1 MTYLKVLKE
10 EKKTCQL
17 RILYPAKLSFKNE
30 GEIKTFSDN
39 QLHREFVASRYVL
52 HKMLWGVLQAQIK
65 G

>member
-1 MTYLKVLKE
+1 M
-10 EKKTCQL
+10 
-17 RILYPAKLSFKNE
+17 KLSFKNE